1 MLTSKIRIN
10 DEVKNREMKLQWNNK
25 FFPSL
30 EIVNVKIAPYRGY
43 GKLGQVIVADQ
54 MIPLGCYSCATQ
66 LYIPRDSKIKDA
78 SNHLRYGRVYYC
90 KYSLIL
96 GYHNTWIIMK
106 FLDDVTDKLEYEH
119 INIKHL
125 KVMLLPCH

>member
-54 MIPLGCYSCATQ
+54 MIPLGCYSCATK
-66 LYIPRDSKIKDA
+66 LYIPRDFKIKDA
-78 SNHLRYGRVYYC
+78 YNHLRYGRVLLLQVL
-90 KYSLIL
+90 S
-96 GYHNTWIIMK
+96 NSWISQY
-106 FLDDVTDKLEYEH
+106 LDYNE
-119 INIKHL
+119 IS
-125 KVMLLPCH
+125 